1 MQKKENRLARM
12 ALSVLGYELAFGFV
26 GFVLT
31 PALASAGAAVR
42 VPLVGLVVLAL
53 WALAAFSGVGQG

>member
-53 WALAAFSGVGQG
+53 